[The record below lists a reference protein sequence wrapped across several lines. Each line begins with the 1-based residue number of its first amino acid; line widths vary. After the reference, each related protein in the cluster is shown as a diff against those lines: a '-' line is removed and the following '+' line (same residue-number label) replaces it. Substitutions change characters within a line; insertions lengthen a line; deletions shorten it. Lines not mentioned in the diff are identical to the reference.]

1 MMQDGKTVEPR
12 QLGARRELFVDD
24 WLIEEMNGVTLRM
37 HPPVFREIAL
47 EFNRPWEG
55 DISWAPV
62 VMKVEECYRLW
73 YRAFREGR
81 AAYTA
86 YAESSDGINWAR
98 PVLGCFAFDGT
109 KENNIVW
116 RGPGANMTP
125 FLDINP
131 STPDS
136 ERYKAIVR
144 GGGVFA
150 LCSPDGI
157 RWKLM
162 QDDPILTEGPF
173 DSPNVAFWDGERGE
187 YVAYIRGRTGGD
199 SYQTG
204 VRWIRRTTSKDF
216 LHWTVLLPI
225 DTGDAPK
232 EHLYTNACT
241 PYFRAPHIY
250 LMFPKRF
257 VPDRKFHQGW
267 QHDGLSEGVFMSS
280 RDGLHWDRR
289 FMEAFI
295 RPGPD
300 PDNWTERNL
309 ITAVGIVPTGPAE
322 ISLYCVEHYRHPS
335 VRLRRATLRT
345 DGFVSVNAPYRG
357 GEFVTKPFTFTGSEL
372 VVNYATSV
380 AGGLGID
387 ILSVDL
393 QQIDGYQAHLYGD
406 EIERVVAWQDGRN
419 LSALAGQPIRLRF
432 TMKDADLYAIR
443 FRETA

>member
-1 MMQDGKTVEPR
+1 MMQDGKTVETL

-37 HPPVFREIAL
+37 HHPVFREIAL

-55 DISWAPV
+55 NISWAPV
-62 VMKVEECYRLW
+62 VMKIDEHYRVW
-73 YRAFREGR
+73 YRAFREEGE
-81 AAYTA
+81 AYTA
-86 YAESSDGINWAR
+86 YAESSDGINWER

-125 FLDINP
+125 FLDLNP

-157 RWKLM
+157 HWKLM

-187 YVAYIRGRTGGD
+187 YVAYIRGRAGGD

-216 LHWTVLLPI
+216 LHWTPLLPI

-345 DGFVSVNAPYRG
+345 DGFVSVNAPYCG

-406 EIERVVAWQDGRN
+406 EIERVVDWQDGPD